1 MATSKVDK
9 KTEAVTSEKTSNS
22 KLINFSLVMNL
33 LNLVATIGMVLILF
47 VSFQKEKKT
56 SSIEDISIKSE
67 ESSDGH
73 SDPSRSPAGEGHE
86 GANKKTAAVAVKMV
100 TLDPFTINL
109 STPGSVTPKFVR
121 VNITFEV
128 INGETEEEVASKMPQ
143 IRNTIIDLF
152 NGKRPNDLVNVD
164 GRDFLKEE
172 IKNSIN
178 SFLLSGKVKAVYFTN
193 FALSS

>member
-1 MATSKVDK
+1 MATSKAEK
-9 KTEAVTSEKTSNS
+9 KTEAVTPEKSSSS
-22 KLINFSLVMNL
+22 KLANFSLFMNL
-33 LNLVATIGMVLILF
+33 LNLVATIGMVVILF
-47 VSFQKEKKT
+47 ISFQRERKT
-56 SSIEDISIKSE
+56 SSIEDLSIKSE
-67 ESSDGH
+67 ETTDGH
-73 SDPSRSPAGEGHE
+73 SDPSRSPAGEGHD
-86 GANKKTAAVAVKMV
+86 GAHKNSAGPTVKMV

-121 VNITFEV
+121 VNIALEV
-128 INGETEEEVASKMPQ
+128 INGETEEEVASKTPQ